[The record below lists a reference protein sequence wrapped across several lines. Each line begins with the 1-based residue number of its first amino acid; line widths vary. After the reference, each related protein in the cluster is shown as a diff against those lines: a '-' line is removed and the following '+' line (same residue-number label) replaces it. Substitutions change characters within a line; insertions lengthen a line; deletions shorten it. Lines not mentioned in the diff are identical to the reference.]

1 MWLVAWLGKVAA
13 TLIGGP
19 GIVTIGDPAAP
30 APGPVARVMAIAVPA
45 VIVLIVG
52 LALVGQIR

>member
-30 APGPVARVMAIAVPA
+30 APGRIARVLAFAVPM
-45 VIVLIVG
+45 VTVLIVAV
-52 LALVGQIR
+52 ALVGQIR